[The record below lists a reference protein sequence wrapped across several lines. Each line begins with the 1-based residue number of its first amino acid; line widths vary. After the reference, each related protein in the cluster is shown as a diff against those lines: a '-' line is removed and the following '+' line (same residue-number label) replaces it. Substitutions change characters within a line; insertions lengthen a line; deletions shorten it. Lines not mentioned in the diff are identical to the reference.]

1 MTDRKPGPDW
11 LRLGLRFKIKV
22 RVRVIGWHASQSHPI
37 NHTPA
42 SAHLTDGSLQDG
54 IEAALRSVPVARHH
68 LFLHFLVEAI
78 HFVSQG
84 EEVAEPEGGDTAGE
98 QFVSV
103 QRESFK

>member
-1 MTDRKPGPDW
+1 M
-11 LRLGLRFKIKV
+11 
-22 RVRVIGWHASQSHPI
+22 
-37 NHTPA
+37 A

-54 IEAALRSVPVARHH
+54 VEASLRSVPVARHH